1 MRIFN
6 INKGVR
12 GSRTIQEHALR
23 FAYMIQET
31 AKRRARALTFWH
43 NHGTNA
49 TIDAFS
55 VSRATLY
62 RWLSALNKEKGKLE
76 ALNNKSK
83 TPKKRNKRRT
93 DYRIAE
99 YIIEMRK
106 EHPRI
111 GKKKLTPL
119 LRIHCI
125 KWNIHAPS
133 EPTVGRIIKDLKD
146 RDRLPQ
152 HHRLSLNARSGKL
165 HILKRKKRKKLRR
178 KGHKAT
184 KPGELV
190 ELDTVVLFINNIKRY
205 IITAIDVHGRFAYA
219 KVYKT
224 PSSANAKD
232 FFKEL
237 ERVVPFTISHIQ
249 TDNGSEFEKHF
260 RKYVEGLGIVH
271 FNTYPRCPKMNA
283 HIERFNR
290 TIQEEFA
297 NHHLQTLYADMD
309 VFQGKLIDWLTW
321 YNTER
326 PHEALGLVSP
336 LWYITGKLVTE
347 SQSG

>member
-6 INKGVR
+6 INKGVK
-12 GSRTIQEHALR
+12 GSRTIQEHAIR

-43 NHGTNA
+43 EHGINA
-49 TIDAFS
+49 TIDAFE
-55 VSRATLY
+55 VSRSTLH
-62 RWLSALNKEKGKLE
+62 RWKHTLNNSKGKLE
-76 ALNNKSK
+76 VLNNKSK
-83 TPKKRNKRRT
+83 APKKRNKRRI
-93 DYRIAE
+93 DHRVEE
-99 YIIEMRK
+99 YIIEMRTK
-106 EHPRI
+106 HPKL

-119 LRIHCI
+119 LHPICI
-125 KWNIHAPS
+125 SWNISPPS

-146 RDRLPQ
+146 RGRLSQ
-152 HHRLSLNARSGKL
+152 HHRLSLNAQTGKL
-165 HILKRKKRKKLRR
+165 HVLKRRKTKRLRR
-178 KGHKAT
+178 GGHKAD
-184 KPGELV
+184 KPGSLV
-190 ELDTVVLFINNIKRY
+190 EIDTVVLFINGLKRY

-219 KVYKT
+219 KVYKSA
-224 PSSANAKD
+224 SSASAKD
-232 FFKEL
+232 FFQEL
-237 ERVVPFTISHIQ
+237 ERVVPFIISHIQ

-260 RKYVEGLGIVH
+260 RKYVKDLGIVH

-297 NHHLQTLYADMD
+297 NHNLQTLYADMD
-309 VFQGKLIDWLTW
+309 VFQERLIEWLLW

-336 LWYITGKLVTE
+336 MWYITSQLIAE